1 MATAEAEPVI
11 AVAAEPL
18 EFRGLLRRARGVRNL
33 RWPVLFAREAAIG
46 ARHWILAA
54 HGPGPKL
61 ARHAAQTALDR
72 CGGRA
77 TLVSTG
83 FCGAVLA
90 GASPGDI
97 FAASEVVDAGSGD
110 RYPALTPACGRRFLA
125 GTLWSQDRVAATPE
139 EKAQIAARGAVA
151 VDMEAAAVAAEA
163 AARRVP
169 FYCIR
174 AVSDGADEPLP
185 LDFNRFRASDGRFSR
200 WRITLAVL
208 VHPSRLKPLLRFH
221 GDCRRAADQLG
232 EFLVHCRF

>member
-1 MATAEAEPVI
+1 MI

-46 ARHWILAA
+46 ARRWILAA

-90 GASPGDI
+90 GASRETSSPPPKL
-97 FAASEVVDAGSGD
+97 SMQ
-110 RYPALTPACGRRFLA
+110 T
-125 GTLWSQDRVAATPE
+125 AAT
-139 EKAQIAARGAVA
+139 AI
-151 VDMEAAAVAAEA
+151 
-163 AARRVP
+163 
-169 FYCIR
+169 
-174 AVSDGADEPLP
+174 
-185 LDFNRFRASDGRFSR
+185 
-200 WRITLAVL
+200 
-208 VHPSRLKPLLRFH
+208 LR
-221 GDCRRAADQLG
+221 
-232 EFLVHCRF
+232 